1 MIGQC
6 ASPPP
11 DIGLVR
17 SLLFTVDC
25 NIREGVQGGYN
36 AFFGP
41 GSALAAVLT
50 VLLTLYVAVL
60 GFRLLT
66 GRTDLRVADL
76 PMIALKLGAIV
87 VLTTSWATYQTLV
100 FGVLFDAPAGF
111 ANELLASV
119 PMQQSVGAGAT
130 DIWGRLQL
138 TFDTLTDSASALAIT
153 SDDGSS
159 GAAGMGVAGG
169 QITLQPTPGTDPA
182 ALQNITPVIQ
192 MRSALQGGPAFGATA
207 LWISAVTLL
216 VSTLGIIILAK
227 LMLGLLL
234 ALGPLFVGML
244 LFDTTKGF
252 FEGWLRTAL
261 GFALVPLATIV
272 FLAALLASLEPSL
285 AGLATARAEERYD
298 IEPVLTILVI
308 VLTFTAVFISVMGMC
323 TRLVAGFRL
332 PDFQPRGPDPLPAMA
347 GGGGGAPG
355 PMAGDGA
362 GQPVLGRAERLAA
375 SLAPD
380 NAPDRRPERL
390 AGSLALGSAGAGMDA
405 GSGGGSDRRT
415 DVTATVS
422 LAQGPD
428 AGDGSLRLGQMG
440 RRRSSVVRRQTLPGQ
455 PSGSPFSPAGS
466 FR

>member
-11 DIGLVR
+11 EVGLVR

-119 PMQQSVGAGAT
+119 PMQQGVGAGAT

-138 TFDTLTDSASALAIT
+138 TFDTLTESASALAIT

-207 LWISAVTLL
+207 LWLSAVTLL

-332 PDFQPRGPDPLPAMA
+332 PDFQPRLPDPMPVM
-347 GGGGGAPG
+347 GGGSGSPYA
-355 PMAGDGA
+355 DGA

-375 SLAPD
+375 SLAPEG
-380 NAPDRRPERL
+380 APDRRPERL
-390 AGSLALGSAGAGMDA
+390 AGSAALAAASAAASG
-405 GSGGGSDRRT
+405 GSGGGAGPDRRT

-455 PSGSPFSPAGS
+455 PAGASLSPTGS

>member
-11 DIGLVR
+11 EIGLVR

-119 PMQQSVGAGAT
+119 PMQQSVGGGAT

-138 TFDTLTDSASALAIT
+138 TFDTLTESASALAIT

-159 GAAGMGVAGG
+159 GAVGMGVAGG

-332 PDFQPRGPDPLPAMA
+332 PDFQPRLPDPIPAM
-347 GGGGGAPG
+347 GGGAGVPVLD
-355 PMAGDGA
+355 AS

-375 SLAPD
+375 SLAPEG
-380 NAPDRRPERL
+380 APDRRPERL
-390 AGSLALGSAGAGMDA
+390 AGSAALAAASAAAAGAGASGA
-405 GSGGGSDRRT
+405 GLDRRT
-415 DVTATVS
+415 DVTATVNI
-422 LAQGPD
+422 AQGPG

-455 PSGSPFSPAGS
+455 SAGASLSPAGS

>member
-11 DIGLVR
+11 EVGLVR

-130 DIWGRLQL
+130 DIWARLQL
-138 TFDTLTDSASALAIT
+138 TFDTLTESASALAIT

-159 GAAGMGVAGG
+159 GAVGMGVAGG

-207 LWISAVTLL
+207 LWLSAVTLL

-332 PDFQPRGPDPLPAMA
+332 PDFQPRLPDPMPATA
-347 GGGGGAPG
+347 GGGSGLPYA
-355 PMAGDGA
+355 DGA

-375 SLAPD
+375 SLAPEG
-380 NAPDRRPERL
+380 APDRRPERL
-390 AGSLALGSAGAGMDA
+390 AGSAALAAASAAASG
-405 GSGGGSDRRT
+405 GSGGGAGLDRRT

-455 PSGSPFSPAGS
+455 PAGASLSPTGS